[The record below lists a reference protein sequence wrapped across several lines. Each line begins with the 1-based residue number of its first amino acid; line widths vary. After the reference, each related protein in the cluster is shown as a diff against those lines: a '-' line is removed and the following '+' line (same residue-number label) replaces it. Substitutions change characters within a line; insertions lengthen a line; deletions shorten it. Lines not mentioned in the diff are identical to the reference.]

1 QQWLSIGEPS
11 IFSNEIAT
19 ALAYGAEQPDPN
31 PNDNLSAD
39 DVVYVGLPDGRLFA
53 SLTEGGDSGTEW
65 IDISAGLHGG
75 AVEDIAVNVRQ
86 FHFDVYAVTDTGVF
100 FMPNAKDAIDE
111 VLANGTPGSN
121 VNHPWID
128 ITGNLRS
135 IQNTL
140 FPGAW
145 NGEGSLGPV
154 VDTIPAFFSS

>member
-1 QQWLSIGEPS
+1 
-11 IFSNEIAT
+11 
-19 ALAYGAEQPDPN
+19 
-31 PNDNLSAD
+31 
-39 DVVYVGLPDGRLFA
+39 
-53 SLTEGGDSGTEW
+53 
-65 IDISAGLHGG
+65 HGG

-154 VDTIPAFFSS
+154 VDTIPAFFSSIKVDDRYSIPDANGVRHPVLYVAGGGVGAGAGVYRSFDLGQTWRQFPDVGIDGAPIQGGYLPNAD